1 IMRINAI
8 FTILVSLSISVISCK
23 NQEENTDVTILSVAE
38 AKTILAEDPEA
49 VFLDVRT
56 PEEFRD
62 GHIEG
67 AVLINFFDT
76 NFKQQVASLDKN
88 KPVYIYC
95 RSGNRSEKAGLI
107 LTQMGFTEIFDIEEG
122 YMGWE

>member
-1 IMRINAI
+1 MRINAI

>member
-1 IMRINAI
+1 MKINS
-8 FTILVSLSISVISCK
+8 ILVFLVIISLSVMSCK
-23 NQEENTDVTILSVAE
+23 AQEERTDVTILSVEE

-56 PEEFRD
+56 PEEFKE

-67 AVLINFFDT
+67 AVLINFFDED
-76 NFKQQVASLDKN
+76 FKEQVATLNKE

-95 RSGNRSEKAGLI
+95 RSGNRSQKAGLI
-107 LTQMGFTEIFDIEEG
+107 LTQMGFQEVYDIEAG
-122 YMGWE
+122 YMGWQ

>member
-1 IMRINAI
+1 MKINAI
-8 FTILVSLSISVISCK
+8 LTFLVIIILSVISYK
-23 NQEENTDVTILSVAE
+23 AQEQKSDVTILSIE
-38 AKTILAEDPEA
+38 KAKSIFAEDPEA

-56 PEEFRD
+56 PEEFKD

-76 NFKQQVASLDKN
+76 DFKQQVATLDKD

-95 RSGNRSEKAGLI
+95 RSGNRSQKAGDI
-107 LTQMGFTEIFDIEEG
+107 LTQMGFKEVYDIEEG
-122 YMGWE
+122 YIGWE